1 MEERRY
7 FWVLERNPF
16 DYIHL
21 PEFTLLEGVLIVCT
35 LVGLGLYVMLI
46 VYLDGLEKAKARRAK
61 QMAWLERWLEHLRL
75 DPREEAALDL
85 LAGGGAPKARYE
97 LLSSPTRLETRV
109 HEAISAGQPLPP
121 AFTENLR
128 DKLGYTSQNLRVPVV
143 STRQLVTGD
152 PVRISFSS
160 GGIPHH
166 YYGKIAAQGA
176 LNFAVDVHADAVKS
190 LAEAGGEAD
199 LFYIRGLGLE
209 YPFVHAAA
217 RPGNNPE
224 QLVLRHMLVR
234 ENQAPRA
241 ARLPVM
247 QEVGFRPYE
256 TASTPVDDLD
266 PDKVRPEESKGL
278 LLDISTGGFCLGHV
292 GKLEA
297 GQYIE
302 LLLPLKRRHQALT
315 LIGRVKASRPFT
327 RDQWLT
333 RCELRGMDT
342 AQRKLLAQILRRG
355 QNNRLRMLAPIRGEA
370 AKAG

>member
-7 FWVLERNPF
+7 FWVFERNPL
-16 DYIHL
+16 DYLRL
-21 PEFTLLEGVLIVCT
+21 PEFTLLEGVLIVGS
-35 LVGLGLYVMLI
+35 LVGLALYVMLI
-46 VYLDGLEKAKARRAK
+46 VYLDGLEKGKARRAK
-61 QMAWLERWLEHLRL
+61 QMAWLERWLKHLQL
-75 DPREEAALDL
+75 NPQEEAALDL

-97 LLSSPTRLETRV
+97 LLSSPIRLETRV
-109 HEAISAGQPLPP
+109 HEAISAGQPIPP
-121 AFTENLR
+121 AFAENLR

-160 GGIPHH
+160 GGMPHH
-166 YYGKIAAQGA
+166 YYGKVAAQGS

-199 LFYIRGLGLE
+199 LFYIRALGLE

-217 RPGNNPE
+217 RPGKNPE
-224 QLVLRHMLVR
+224 QLVLRHMLAR
-234 ENQAPRA
+234 EHQAPRA

-247 QEVGFRPYE
+247 QEVAFRPHDIK
-256 TASTPVDDLD
+256 SSPVDDLD
-266 PDKVRPEESKGL
+266 PDKVRPAEGKGL

-292 GKLEA
+292 GELEV
-297 GQYIE
+297 GLYIE
-302 LLLPLKRRHQALT
+302 LRLPLKQGRQALT
-315 LIGRVKASRPFT
+315 LIGRIKASRPFT

-333 RCELRGMDT
+333 RCEIRGMD
-342 AQRKLLAQILRRG
+342 AVQRKLLAQILRRG
-355 QNNRLRMLAPIRGEA
+355 QNNRLRMLMPIRGNA